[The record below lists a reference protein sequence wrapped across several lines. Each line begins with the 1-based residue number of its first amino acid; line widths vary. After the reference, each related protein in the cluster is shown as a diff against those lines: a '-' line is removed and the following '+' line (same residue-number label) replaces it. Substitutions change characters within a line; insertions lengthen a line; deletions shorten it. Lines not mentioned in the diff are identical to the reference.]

1 MEKSISTP
9 EARSA
14 SDMRE
19 RGLSAAWRSDMR
31 HKFSLAFVAA
41 FAVFP
46 LGSAIAQVGES
57 GYSLPLALAVKA
69 ATKAIA
75 TCASNGYPV
84 SAVVVDPSGV
94 IKLEAKGDHSTI
106 HTTTSAF
113 RKAYTVVTFG
123 PIFRFDA
130 SSAFAALVAKN
141 PNGAALATLP
151 DIALLAGGVAIKARD
166 EVVSALGV
174 AGSPGGDKDEACAQA
189 GVASIKDDLA
199 SSR

>member
-1 MEKSISTP
+1 MGKSISMP

-14 SDMRE
+14 SDI
-19 RGLSAAWRSDMR
+19 RGRGASGAWRSDMR
-31 HKFSLAFVAA
+31 HKLSLALMAA
-41 FAVFP
+41 LAVLP
-46 LGSAIAQVGES
+46 LGGALAQVGQS
-57 GYSLPLALAVKA
+57 GYSLPLALAMKA
-69 ATKAIA
+69 ATKAIT

-151 DIALLAGGVAIKARD
+151 DIAPLAGGVAIKAGD

-174 AGSPGGDKDEACAQA
+174 SGSPGGDKDEACAEA

-199 SSR
+199 SPR

>member
-1 MEKSISTP
+1 
-9 EARSA
+9 
-14 SDMRE
+14 
-19 RGLSAAWRSDMR
+19 MR
-31 HKFSLAFVAA
+31 HRSLLALVGA

-46 LGSAIAQVGES
+46 LRSAIAQVGES

-69 ATKAIA
+69 ATKEIA
-75 TCASNGYPV
+75 TGASNGYPV

-106 HTTTSAF
+106 HTTTAAF

-130 SSAFAALVAKN
+130 SSAFAALVANN

-151 DIALLAGGVAIKARD
+151 NIAPLAGGVAIKVGD
-166 EVVSALGV
+166 EVVGALGV
-174 AGSPGGDKDEACAQA
+174 SGSPGGDKDEACAQA
-189 GVASIKDDLA
+189 RVVSIKDDLA
-199 SSR
+199 SAR

>member
-1 MEKSISTP
+1 MEKSISI
-9 EARSA
+9 
-14 SDMRE
+14 RE
-19 RGLSAAWRSDMR
+19 SRRAPDIRHRGLSAAWRSDMR
-31 HKFSLAFVAA
+31 LKFSLAFVAA
-41 FAVFP
+41 SAVLP
-46 LGSAIAQVGES
+46 LGSALAQVGQS

-94 IKLEAKGDHSTI
+94 IKLQAKGDHSTI
-106 HTTTSAF
+106 LTTTSAF

-130 SSAFAALVAKN
+130 SSTFAALAAKN
-141 PNGAALATLP
+141 PSGAALATLP
-151 DIALLAGGVAIKARD
+151 DIALLPGAVAIKVGD
-166 EVVSALGV
+166 EIVAALGIG
-174 AGSPGGDKDEACAQA
+174 GSPGGDKDEVCAQA
-189 GVASIKDDLA
+189 GVESIKDDLG

>member
-1 MEKSISTP
+1 MEI
-9 EARSA
+9 
-14 SDMRE
+14 
-19 RGLSAAWRSDMR
+19 DMR
-31 HKFSLAFVAA
+31 HKLSAAFVAA

-46 LGSAIAQVGES
+46 LGSAIAQVGQS
-57 GYSLPLALAVKA
+57 GYSLPLALAMKA

-84 SAVVVDPSGV
+84 SAVVVDTSGV

-106 HTTTSAF
+106 LTTTSAF

-130 SSAFAALVAKN
+130 SSAFAALAAKN
-141 PNGAALATLP
+141 PSGAALATLP
-151 DIALLAGGVAIKARD
+151 DIALLPGAVAIKAGD
-166 EVVSALGV
+166 EIVAALGV
-174 AGSPGGDKDEACAQA
+174 GGSPGGDKDEVCAQA

-199 SSR
+199 SAR

>member
-1 MEKSISTP
+1 
-9 EARSA
+9 
-14 SDMRE
+14 
-19 RGLSAAWRSDMR
+19 MR
-31 HKFSLAFVAA
+31 HKFSPAFAA
-41 FAVFP
+41 ASAVFP
-46 LGSAIAQVGES
+46 LGSAVAQIGET
-57 GYSLPLALAVKA
+57 GYALPLTLALKT

-75 TCASNGYPV
+75 ACASNGYPV

-94 IKLEAKGDHSTI
+94 IKLEAKGDHSTV

-123 PIFRFDA
+123 PIFRFDV

-151 DIALLAGGVAIKARD
+151 DIAPLAGGVAIKAGD
-166 EVVSALGV
+166 DVVGALGV
-174 AGSPGGDKDEACAQA
+174 SGSPGGDKDEACAQA

>member
-1 MEKSISTP
+1 
-9 EARSA
+9 
-14 SDMRE
+14 MRY
-19 RGLSAAWRSDMR
+19 R
-31 HKFSLAFVAA
+31 FSLAFVAA
-41 FAVFP
+41 FAALP
-46 LGSAIAQVGES
+46 LGSAIAQVGQS
-57 GYSLPLALAVKA
+57 GYSLPLALAMKA

-106 HTTTSAF
+106 HTTTAAF

-130 SSAFAALVAKN
+130 SSAFAELAAKN

-151 DIALLAGGVAIKARD
+151 NIAPLAGGVAIKVKD
-166 EVVSALGV
+166 EVVGALGV
-174 AGSPGGDKDEACAQA
+174 SGSPGGDKDEACAQA
-189 GVASIKDDLA
+189 GVASIRDDLA

>member
-1 MEKSISTP
+1 MGRSISIR
-9 EARSA
+9 EVRSA
-14 SDMRE
+14 SD
-19 RGLSAAWRSDMR
+19 RGTWTLGSMEIRMW
-31 HKFSLAFVAA
+31 HKFSLASLAA

-46 LGSAIAQVGES
+46 LGSAVAQVGES

-106 HTTTSAF
+106 HTTTAGF

-130 SSAFAALVAKN
+130 SSTFAALAAKN
-141 PNGAALATLP
+141 PSGAALATLP
-151 DIALLAGGVAIKARD
+151 DIALLPGGVAIKVGD
-166 EVVSALGV
+166 EVVGALGV
-174 AGSPGGDKDEACAQA
+174 SGSPGGDKDEACAQA

>member
-1 MEKSISTP
+1 MEKSIFIR

-14 SDMRE
+14 SDE
-19 RGLSAAWRSDMR
+19 GTWLPAAWRSDMR
-31 HKFSLAFVAA
+31 HKFSLATVAA

-106 HTTTSAF
+106 HTTTAAF

-130 SSAFAALVAKN
+130 SSTFAELVAKN
-141 PNGAALATLP
+141 PNGAAFSTLP
-151 DIALLAGGVAIKARD
+151 DILPLAGGVAIKANG
-166 EVVSALGV
+166 EVVGCARCLGF
-174 AGSPGGDKDEACAQA
+174 AGRRQG
-189 GVASIKDDLA
+189 
-199 SSR
+199 

>member
-1 MEKSISTP
+1 
-9 EARSA
+9 
-14 SDMRE
+14 MRKL
-19 RGLSAAWRSDMR
+19 GLSAVWRLDMR
-31 HKFSLAFVAA
+31 HKLSLAFVAA

-46 LGSAIAQVGES
+46 VGSAIAQVGES

-69 ATKAIA
+69 ATKAIT

-113 RKAYTVVTFG
+113 RKAYTVR
-123 PIFRFDA
+123 PIFRFEA
-130 SSAFAALVAKN
+130 SSAFAALAAKN

-151 DIALLAGGVAIKARD
+151 NIAPLAGGVAIKARD
-166 EVVSALGV
+166 EVVGALGV
-174 AGSPGGDKDEACAQA
+174 SGSPGGDKDEACAQA

>member
-1 MEKSISTP
+1 
-9 EARSA
+9 
-14 SDMRE
+14 
-19 RGLSAAWRSDMR
+19 MR
-31 HKFSLAFVAA
+31 HKFSLAFAAA

-57 GYSLPLALAVKA
+57 GYSLSLALAVKA

-75 TCASNGYPV
+75 TCASSGYPV
-84 SAVVVDPSGV
+84 SAVVVDTSGV

-106 HTTTSAF
+106 HTTTAAF

-141 PNGAALATLP
+141 PNGAALGALP
-151 DIALLAGGVAIKARD
+151 DIAPLAGGVAIKSGD
-166 EVVSALGV
+166 EVVAALGV
-174 AGSPGGDKDEACAQA
+174 SGSPGGDKDEACAQA
-189 GVASIKDDLA
+189 GAASIKDDLP

>member
-1 MEKSISTP
+1 
-9 EARSA
+9 
-14 SDMRE
+14 
-19 RGLSAAWRSDMR
+19 MR
-31 HKFSLAFVAA
+31 HKFCLAFVAA

-46 LGSAIAQVGES
+46 LGGAIAQVGQS

-84 SAVVVDPSGV
+84 SAVIVDTSGV

-106 HTTTSAF
+106 LTTTSAF

-130 SSAFAALVAKN
+130 SSTFAALAAKN
-141 PNGAALATLP
+141 PSGAALATLP
-151 DIALLAGGVAIKARD
+151 DIALLPGGVAIKVGD
-166 EVVSALGV
+166 EIVAALGIG
-174 AGSPGGDKDEACAQA
+174 GSPGGDKDEVCAQA
-189 GVASIKDDLA
+189 GVESIKDDLA

>member
-31 HKFSLAFVAA
+31 HKFSRAFVAA
-41 FAVFP
+41 FAVVP
-46 LGSAIAQVGES
+46 LGSATAQVAES
-57 GYSLPLALAVKA
+57 GYFLPLALSAKA

-106 HTTTSAF
+106 HTTTAGF

-130 SSAFAALVAKN
+130 SSTFADLVAKN
-141 PNGAALATLP
+141 PSGASLATLP
-151 DIALLAGGVAIKARD
+151 DIALLPGAVAIKAGD
-166 EVVSALGV
+166 EIVAALGV
-174 AGSPGGDKDEACAQA
+174 GGSPGGDKDEACAQA

-199 SSR
+199 SSQ

>member
-1 MEKSISTP
+1 MSISMP

-14 SDMRE
+14 SDVRE
-19 RGLSAAWRSDMR
+19 RGLSGAWRSDMR
-31 HKFSLAFVAA
+31 HKLSLAFVAA

-46 LGSAIAQVGES
+46 LGSAIAQVGQS

-84 SAVVVDPSGV
+84 SAVVVDSSGI

-106 HTTTSAF
+106 LTTTSAF

-130 SSAFAALVAKN
+130 SSTFAALAAKN
-141 PNGAALATLP
+141 PSGAALATLP
-151 DIALLAGGVAIKARD
+151 DIALLPGGVAIKVGD
-166 EVVSALGV
+166 EIVAALGIG
-174 AGSPGGDKDEACAQA
+174 GSPGGDKDQVCAQA
-189 GVASIKDDLA
+189 GVESIKDDIA
-199 SSR
+199 RAR

>member
-1 MEKSISTP
+1 MEKSISIAERRRAP
-9 EARSA
+9 DIRQ
-14 SDMRE
+14 
-19 RGLSAAWRSDMR
+19 RGLSAAWRSEMR
-31 HKFSLAFVAA
+31 LKFSLAFVAA
-41 FAVFP
+41 SAVLP
-46 LGSAIAQVGES
+46 LGSALAQVGQS

-106 HTTTSAF
+106 LTTTSAF

-130 SSAFAALVAKN
+130 SSTFAALAAKN
-141 PNGAALATLP
+141 PSGAALATLP
-151 DIALLAGGVAIKARD
+151 DIALLPGGVAIKVGD
-166 EVVSALGV
+166 EIVAALGV
-174 AGSPGGDKDEACAQA
+174 GGSPGGDKDEACAQA
-189 GVASIKDDLA
+189 GVESIKDDIA
-199 SSR
+199 HSR